1 MGIFGKKTVK
11 TNDKDNAKIKM
22 VEVSQ
27 LHFDRDFKN
36 VFQQENDKVAE
47 IANDMRTNGF
57 DKSRPIIVTEAYII
71 VDGHSRFM
79 AAKKAGLEKVPVII
93 KKFDSRDETIEY
105 EYKMQLNS
113 RRLTDGEY
121 FSAFL
126 KLDEIRRSNPNAQ
139 GSSDEAIGRQLNKSA
154 RQVCKM
160 REIAKKA
167 DSTLLEKI
175 QNGSI
180 SINKAHEMI
189 KASEAKKKA
198 GVVEDDSEEKTS
210 NTGKGINSDS
220 FKLGVLFVLSELEKG
235 RKKTQILKDKRIAK
249 LELGELKLNEE
260 EISKISQR
268 FGIAQIMVKIHTKS
282 ICVYFYLNL
291 FLA

>member
-1 MGIFGKKTVK
+1 MQRVLTV
-11 TNDKDNAKIKM
+11 
-22 VEVSQ
+22 
-27 LHFDRDFKN
+27 R
-36 VFQQENDKVAE
+36 
-47 IANDMRTNGF
+47 
-57 DKSRPIIVTEAYII
+57 
-71 VDGHSRFM
+71 M
-79 AAKKAGLEKVPVII
+79 AAKKTGLEKVPVII

-113 RRLTDGEY
+113 RRLTYGEY
-121 FSAFL
+121 FAAFL

-189 KASEAKKKA
+189 KAAEAKKKT
-198 GVVEDDSEEKTS
+198 GVVEEVTDEKSS

-220 FKLGVLFVLSELEKG
+220 FKLGVLFFLSELKKG
-235 RKKTQILKDKRIAK
+235 RKKRQILKDKRIAK
-249 LELGELKLNEE
+249 LELGK
-260 EISKISQR
+260 
-268 FGIAQIMVKIHTKS
+268 
-282 ICVYFYLNL
+282 
-291 FLA
+291 

>member
-1 MGIFGKKTVK
+1 MRLFGNTTKKA
-11 TNDKDNAKIKM
+11 NDKDNAKIKM

-27 LHFDRDFKN
+27 LRFDRDFKN
-36 VFQQENDKVAE
+36 VFQQENDKVTK
-47 IANDMRTNGF
+47 IANDMKANGF

-79 AAKKAGLEKVPVII
+79 AAKKTGLEKVPVII

-121 FSAFL
+121 FAAFL

-139 GSSDEAIGRQLNKSA
+139 GSSDEAIGRQLNKA

-167 DSTLLEKI
+167 DASLLEKI
-175 QNGSI
+175 QNGSV

-189 KASEAKKKA
+189 KALEAKNKA
-198 GVVEDDSEEKTS
+198 GIVEKVADEKSS

-220 FKLGVLFVLSELEKG
+220 FNLGVLFVLSELEKG
-235 RKKTQILKDKRIAK
+235 RKKGQILKDKRIAK
-249 LELGELKLNEE
+249 LELGELNLSEE
-260 EISKISQR
+260 DVTRISQR
-268 FGIAQIMVKIHTKS
+268 FGIA
-282 ICVYFYLNL
+282 
-291 FLA
+291 

>member
-1 MGIFGKKTVK
+1 MGEMKMKLFGNATKKA
-11 TNDKDNAKIKM
+11 NDKDNAKIKM

-27 LHFDRDFKN
+27 LRFDRDFKN

-47 IANDMRTNGF
+47 IANDMKANGF

-93 KKFDSRDETIEY
+93 KKFGSRDETIEY

-121 FSAFL
+121 FAAFL

-167 DSTLLEKI
+167 DVSLLEKI
-175 QNGSI
+175 QNGSV

-189 KASEAKKKA
+189 KAAEARKKA
-198 GVVEDDSEEKTS
+198 GDVEVPSETAS
-210 NTGKGINSDS
+210 NTGKGINQDS

-235 RKKTQILKDKRIAK
+235 RKKGQILKDKRIAK
-249 LELGELKLNEE
+249 LELGELSLSEE
-260 EISKISQR
+260 DAVRISQR
-268 FGIAQIMVKIHTKS
+268 FGIA
-282 ICVYFYLNL
+282 
-291 FLA
+291 

>member
-1 MGIFGKKTVK
+1 MNIFGNKNKKA
-11 TNDKDNAKIKM
+11 NDKDNAKIKL

-27 LHFDRDFKN
+27 LRFDRDFKN

-47 IANDMRTNGF
+47 IANDMRVNGF

-93 KKFDSRDETIEY
+93 KKFDSRNETIEY

-113 RRLTDGEY
+113 RRLTDREY
-121 FSAFL
+121 FAAFL
-126 KLDEIRRSNPNAQ
+126 KLYEIRRSNPNAQ

-154 RQVCKM
+154 RQVCEK

-167 DSTLLEKI
+167 DAARLEKI

-180 SINKAHEMI
+180 SINKAYELI
-189 KASEAKKKA
+189 KATEAKKKA
-198 GVVEDDSEEKTS
+198 NPEES
-210 NTGKGINSDS
+210 SVIQNGNTGKGINQDS

-235 RKKTQILKDKRIAK
+235 RKKGQILKDKRIAK
-249 LELGELKLNEE
+249 LNLDELSLSEE
-260 EISKISQR
+260 DAARISQR
-268 FGIAQIMVKIHTKS
+268 FGIA
-282 ICVYFYLNL
+282 
-291 FLA
+291 

>member
-1 MGIFGKKTVK
+1 MIFRKKSIK
-11 TNDKDNAKIKM
+11 ANDKDNAKIKM

-36 VFQQENDKVAE
+36 VFQQENEKVLE
-47 IANDMRTNGF
+47 IANDMRANGF
-57 DKSRPIIVTEAYII
+57 DKTRPIIVMENFTI
-71 VDGHSRFM
+71 VDVHSRFM
-79 AAKKAGLEKVPVII
+79 AAKKAGLEKVPVIM

-113 RRLTDGEY
+113 RRLSDGDY
-121 FSAFL
+121 FAAFL

-167 DSTLLEKI
+167 DSILLEKI
-175 QNGSI
+175 QNGTI

-189 KASEAKKKA
+189 KALEARKKA
-198 GVVEDDSEEKTS
+198 GVVEEVADDKVS

-220 FKLGVLFVLSELEKG
+220 FKLGVFFVLSELERG
-235 RKKTQILKDKRIAK
+235 KKKSQILKDKRIAK
-249 LELGELKLNEE
+249 LELGGGLNLSEE
-260 EISKISQR
+260 DITRISQR
-268 FGIAQIMVKIHTKS
+268 FGIA
-282 ICVYFYLNL
+282 
-291 FLA
+291 

>member
-1 MGIFGKKTVK
+1 MNIFGNKNKKA
-11 TNDKDNAKIKM
+11 NDKDNAKIKL

-27 LHFDRDFKN
+27 LRFDRDFKN

-47 IANDMRTNGF
+47 IANDMRVNGF

-121 FSAFL
+121 FAAFL

-167 DSTLLEKI
+167 DAALLEKI
-175 QNGSI
+175 QNGAV
-180 SINKAHEMI
+180 SINKAYEMI
-189 KASEAKKKA
+189 KSAEAKKKS
-198 GVVEDDSEEKTS
+198 GVVEDEIGEKSS

-220 FKLGVLFVLSELEKG
+220 FKLGVLFVLSELERG
-235 RKKTQILKDKRIAK
+235 RKKAQILKDKRIAK
-249 LELGELKLNEE
+249 LDLGKLNLSDEDAVR
-260 EISKISQR
+260 ISQR
-268 FGIAQIMVKIHTKS
+268 FGIA
-282 ICVYFYLNL
+282 
-291 FLA
+291 

>member
-1 MGIFGKKTVK
+1 MGIFGKKTLK

-27 LHFDRDFKN
+27 LRFDRDFKN

-47 IANDMRTNGF
+47 IANDMRANGF
-57 DKSRPIIVTEAYII
+57 DKSRPIIVTEAFII

-93 KKFDSRDETIEY
+93 KKFDSRVETIEY

-121 FSAFL
+121 FAAFL
-126 KLDEIRRSNPNAQ
+126 KLDEIRRSNPNVQ

-154 RQVCKM
+154 RQACKM

-167 DSTLLEKI
+167 DSALLEKI

-189 KASEAKKKA
+189 KAAEARKKA
-198 GVVEDDSEEKTS
+198 RVVEYNSEEKTS

-220 FKLGVLFVLSELEKG
+220 FKLGVLFVLSELERG
-235 RKKTQILKDKRIAK
+235 KKKSQILKDKRIAK
-249 LELGELKLNEE
+249 LELETFNLSEE
-260 EISKISQR
+260 EVARISQR
-268 FGIAQIMVKIHTKS
+268 FGIA
-282 ICVYFYLNL
+282 
-291 FLA
+291 

>member
-1 MGIFGKKTVK
+1 MNIFGNKNKKA
-11 TNDKDNAKIKM
+11 NDKDNAKIKL

-27 LHFDRDFKN
+27 LRFDRDFKN
-36 VFQQENDKVAE
+36 VFQQENDKVVE
-47 IANDMRTNGF
+47 IANDMKANGF

-93 KKFDSRDETIEY
+93 KKFDSRNETIEY

-113 RRLTDGEY
+113 RRLTDREY
-121 FSAFL
+121 FAAFL
-126 KLDEIRRSNPNAQ
+126 KLYEIRRSNPNAQ

-154 RQVCKM
+154 RQVCEK

-167 DSTLLEKI
+167 DAARLEKI

-180 SINKAHEMI
+180 SINKAYELI
-189 KASEAKKKA
+189 KATEAKKKA
-198 GVVEDDSEEKTS
+198 NPEES
-210 NTGKGINSDS
+210 SVIQNGNTGKGINQDS

-235 RKKTQILKDKRIAK
+235 RKKGQILKDKRIAK
-249 LELGELKLNEE
+249 LNLDELSLSEE
-260 EISKISQR
+260 DAARISQR
-268 FGIAQIMVKIHTKS
+268 FGIA
-282 ICVYFYLNL
+282 
-291 FLA
+291 

>member
-1 MGIFGKKTVK
+1 MNLFGKNNKK
-11 TNDKDNAKIKM
+11 ANDKDNAKIKM

-27 LHFDRDFKN
+27 LRFDRDFKN

-47 IANDMRTNGF
+47 IANDMKTNGF

-93 KKFDSRDETIEY
+93 KKFESRDETLEY

-121 FSAFL
+121 FAAFL
-126 KLDEIRRSNPNAQ
+126 KLDEIRKQNPNSK

-160 REIAKKA
+160 RELARKA
-167 DSTLLEKI
+167 DATLLEKI
-175 QNGSI
+175 RTGAV

-189 KASEAKKKA
+189 KAAEAKKKA
-198 GVVEDDSEEKTS
+198 DGPETEAETSS
-210 NTGKGINSDS
+210 NTGKGINQDS

-235 RKKTQILKDKRIAK
+235 RKKSQILKDKRIAK
-249 LELGELKLNEE
+249 LELGELNLSEE
-260 EISKISQR
+260 DAARISQR
-268 FGIAQIMVKIHTKS
+268 FGIA
-282 ICVYFYLNL
+282 
-291 FLA
+291 